1 MIIPGGYGQLNI
13 LFEGSNLPNS
23 AEVTLGFKNIGTREI
38 DECLD
43 DAEQAILDCSFN
55 TVMPSGQSIR
65 GIRIKLGP
73 NQTGPMGEKSFV
85 VNGSASGGAS
95 PPNVSYLVRK
105 QTAVGGR
112 MARGRL
118 YWPGVPEGSVGND
131 GLIDP
136 TALSNL
142 QGKMLSLRTNLGGAG
157 MPLFL
162 LHATQ
167 FSSDVPPP
175 YEIVALNVDNRAATQ
190 RRRLRR

>member
-1 MIIPGGYGQLNI
+1 MIIPVNYGQLNI
-13 LFEGSNLPNS
+13 LFEGSNLPNG
-23 AEVTLGFKNIGTREI
+23 AEVTLGFRNFASGEI
-38 DECLD
+38 DTLLD
-43 DAEQAILDCSFN
+43 DAALAIQDCNFN

-95 PPNVSYLVRK
+95 PPNVTYLVRK
-105 QTAVGGR
+105 QTSAGGR

-136 TALSNL
+136 TALGNL
-142 QGKMLSLRTNLGGAG
+142 QAKMASLRAVMAGAD
-157 MPLFL
+157 MPLYL

-175 YEIVALNVDNRAATQ
+175 YEISALNVDNRAATQ